1 MQHAAHGQI
10 SADSRQTLIAFHS
23 QTGIEPYH
31 LLNPFFRGV
40 TKEGSKLHGCF
51 LYTQQETN
59 AKNNIFF
66 HWPQGSEQAENTSLL
81 ESSWSVPGLLR
92 WLRGSPLKSIPQSHI
107 HFNSVNQLTSDTKN
121 LQRLDSEFTLLSQV
135 PGVQLETSGPCVDS
149 EVTGLGELKHVETVE
164 TLYVKTERKHLM
176 PLVETL
182 DTQHMRPLI

>member
-1 MQHAAHGQI
+1 MGKLA
-10 SADSRQTLIAFHS
+10 QTLGRPSLLSIRKLALNLITSWIPSFEESQKKAVNYMDVFCTHS
-23 QTGIEPYH
+23 RKQTP
-31 LLNPFFRGV
+31 R
-40 TKEGSKLHGCF
+40 
-51 LYTQQETN
+51 
-59 AKNNIFF
+59 NNIFF